1 VAVLNPSVKQ
11 TNISGLLQ
19 LDARTRTRRAVSGLM
34 NGLVTVCAFTG
45 VLILGLIL
53 GYIVLRGAP
62 ALNLSFFI
70 ERPLPYGEVGGGVAP
85 AILGTLQMVGVA
97 ALIGVPLGIG
107 TAIYLSEF
115 GRGRFADAVRFSL
128 DLLAGIPSIVIGVFV
143 WAFLVRQVIGNYA
156 GLAGGVALA
165 IIAIPIVARTVEEM
179 LRLVPNT
186 LREASYALG
195 VPVWKTILM
204 VVLPSARSGI
214 VTGVV
219 LALARAAGETA
230 PLLLTALGN
239 QFFNYD
245 LFQPMAALPLQ
256 IYNYAVSPYED
267 WHTKA
272 WGSSLVLIL
281 VIGGLSLLAR
291 LVVRGAH
298 LSR

>member
-1 VAVLNPSVKQ
+1 VAVLNPSAKQ
-11 TNISGLLQ
+11 TTISELLQ
-19 LDARTRTRRAVSGLM
+19 LDARTKSRQAVSGLM

-115 GRGRFADAVRFSL
+115 GHGRFADAVRFSL

-165 IIAIPIVARTVEEM
+165 IIAIPIVSM
-179 LRLVPNT
+179 
-186 LREASYALG
+186 
-195 VPVWKTILM
+195 
-204 VVLPSARSGI
+204 
-214 VTGVV
+214 
-219 LALARAAGETA
+219 
-230 PLLLTALGN
+230 
-239 QFFNYD
+239 
-245 LFQPMAALPLQ
+245 
-256 IYNYAVSPYED
+256 
-267 WHTKA
+267 
-272 WGSSLVLIL
+272 
-281 VIGGLSLLAR
+281 
-291 LVVRGAH
+291 
-298 LSR
+298 

>member
-1 VAVLNPSVKQ
+1 VALLTPAAKQ
-11 TNISGLLQ
+11 TTSELLR
-19 LDARTRTRRAVSGLM
+19 LDARTNTRRAFSAFM
-34 NGLVTVCAFTG
+34 NGLVTACALAG
-45 VLILGLIL
+45 VAILAVIL

-62 ALNLSFFI
+62 ALNLAFFT

-97 ALIGVPLGIG
+97 ALISVPLGIG

-156 GLAGGVALA
+156 GIAGGVALA

-195 VPVWKTILM
+195 VPVWKTVLL
-204 VVLPSARSGI
+204 VVLPSAKSGI
-214 VTGVV
+214 LTGVV

-281 VIGGLSLLAR
+281 VIGSLSLLAR
-291 LVVRGAH
+291 LAVRGSPI
-298 LSR
+298 SR